1 MAYYRPPAKYRWHA
15 GFVAWLLHRITGLLL
30 ILYLFIHEWVI
41 ASLQSPA
48 SFNSTMAFLAT
59 PLFKLSEIALW
70 AVVAYHA
77 VNGIRVILVNFS
89 KAGERTNYNT
99 NVWVFWIIAA
109 ILFVVGAIPMSVG
122 LF

>member
-48 SFNSTMAFLAT
+48 SFNSAMAFLAT

-70 AVVAYHA
+70 ASSCLSCFK
-77 VNGIRVILVNFS
+77 RL
-89 KAGERTNYNT
+89 
-99 NVWVFWIIAA
+99 
-109 ILFVVGAIPMSVG
+109 LG
-122 LF
+122 LYL